1 MKRNLLFILL
11 LLCSSLS
18 ADYNSAL
25 KAYEE
30 NDFEAAY
37 HEFYSMARMGEKR
50 SQFNLGVMFYQGQYV
65 EQNINKAYAWIKLAT
80 QGATASEQE
89 KAALKVIA
97 KQVDETEANK
107 QFIELEQQFGTQ
119 ALMDNLYP
127 TIRPAKRGE
136 QAKVIKIKEPVYPR
150 NALKNGLQG
159 YTKFQFDIDPNGK
172 PRNIQLMD
180 SFPSKVFD
188 RASLKAI
195 RQWTFEPVKN
205 SDGNPVFKKNVLYKL
220 EFRISAGNKG
230 KKEVYVVLDN
240 PLLTFKSFTKPAFP
254 EISKSPSKYTAELAL
269 TFDADEK
276 GQLQNLVI
284 KGDARY
290 KDAVIEVAKDWVIK
304 TEKPLENIKAMVT
317 FEKEMTFKLEPKQE
331 VYQQM
336 KQAAYEEDIQAQ
348 MEFGLMLEKF
358 PNLEESGR
366 QNEWYLKSAMKGH
379 IGAQYLL
386 GKNLLQ
392 GKGCVSDESKSIEW
406 LMRAAT
412 SGQANA
418 QGVLGEIYMD
428 KDDLASHLKAKEY
441 LQYAADKVKSQR
453 VKLQLATHLLNSPFK
468 EVRDPAKALKLLDSI
483 YWSQIGDSITEPE
496 LKAKA
501 YAAIGEFEEAVEY
514 QEEALEEAEDGDF
527 YSEGIRQQLLAYQAK
542 LKSR

>member
-1 MKRNLLFILL
+1 MKRNLLFILAL
-11 LLCSSLS
+11 FCTSLS
-18 ADYNSAL
+18 ADFNSAL

-65 EQNINKAYAWIKLAT
+65 EQDINKAYAWVKLAT

-119 ALMDNLYP
+119 ALMDKLYP
-127 TIRPAKRGE
+127 IIRPAK
-136 QAKVIKIKEPVYPR
+136 QIKYAKAIKIKEPRYPKD
-150 NALKNGLQG
+150 AAMKGLQG
-159 YTKFQFDIDPNGK
+159 YNRFQFDVDPNGK
-172 PRNIQLMD
+172 PRNILLVD
-180 SFPSKVFD
+180 SFPSEVFD
-188 RASLKAI
+188 RASLNAI
-195 RQWTFEPVKN
+195 RQWTFEPGKDA
-205 SDGNPVFKKNVLYKL
+205 DGNPVFTKDLRYTLSYRLSLGRK
-220 EFRISAGNKG
+220 A
-230 KKEVYVVLDN
+230 KKEVYVALDN
-240 PLLTFKSFTKPAFP
+240 PLLTFESFTKPVFP
-254 EISKSPSKYTAELAL
+254 EVSSAPSNYTAELAL

-284 KGDARY
+284 KGDERY
-290 KDAVIEVAKDWVIK
+290 KDAVIEVAEGWVIK
-304 TEKPLENIKAMVT
+304 TEKPMQNVQAMVT
-317 FEKEMTFKLEPKQE
+317 FKKEMSFKLEPKQE
-331 VYQQM
+331 IYQQM

-348 MEFGLMLEKF
+348 MEFGMMLETY

-392 GKGCVSDESKSIEW
+392 GKGCVSDKSKSIEW

-453 VKLQLATHLLNSPFK
+453 VKLQLATHLLYSPFK
-468 EVRDPAKALKLLDSI
+468 EVRDSAKALELLDSI